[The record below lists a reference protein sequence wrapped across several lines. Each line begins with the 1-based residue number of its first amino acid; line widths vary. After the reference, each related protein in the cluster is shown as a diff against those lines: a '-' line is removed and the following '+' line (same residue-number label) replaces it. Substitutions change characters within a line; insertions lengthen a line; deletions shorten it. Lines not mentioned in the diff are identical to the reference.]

1 MGNLQRQ
8 QGKGRDNIKLK
19 KTTTKKRNRMLNN
32 NNVNKLIGKRYRS
45 DIYIYTHVSTYYI
58 HPHIQRERERVLR

>member
-45 DIYIYTHVSTYYI
+45 DVYIYTH
-58 HPHIQRERERVLR
+58 ERVLR